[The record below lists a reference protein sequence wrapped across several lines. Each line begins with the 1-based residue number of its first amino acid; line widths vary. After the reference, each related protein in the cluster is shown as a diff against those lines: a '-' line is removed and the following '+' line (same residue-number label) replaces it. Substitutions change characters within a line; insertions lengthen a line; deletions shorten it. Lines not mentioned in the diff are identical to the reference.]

1 MKVVDDILD
10 GKYLSVPGRIAPPK
24 ELTEAMGMP
33 VPPALLAGQKQEVN
47 RG

>member
-10 GKYLSVPGRIAPPK
+10 GKYLSIPGRMAPPK
-24 ELTEAMGMP
+24 ELTEAMGMQ
-33 VPPALLAGQKQEVN
+33 VPPGLLTAQKQEVN